1 MQTVPLTSQF
11 YLDSFRD
18 WSAGAFAPSTEWPS
32 PLYKVR
38 PGLIRFVWL
47 AFCITIITIA
57 HREEIIVH
65 QMGVTDVTVTHS
77 GAQRVNSQR
86 NSHGQDNSGEI
97 QK

>member
-38 PGLIRFVWL
+38 PGLIRFVCL
-47 AFCITIITIA
+47 AFCITIA

-65 QMGVTDVTVTHS
+65 QMGVTVTHS
-77 GAQRVNSQR
+77 SAQRVNSQR
-86 NSHGQDNSGEI
+86 NSHGQDNSVEI